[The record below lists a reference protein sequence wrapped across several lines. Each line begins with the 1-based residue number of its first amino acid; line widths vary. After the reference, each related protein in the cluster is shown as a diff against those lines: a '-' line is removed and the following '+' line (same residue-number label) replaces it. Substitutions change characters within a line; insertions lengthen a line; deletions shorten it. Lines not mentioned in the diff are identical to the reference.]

1 MCDVCNS
8 ETCVS
13 RCPNHEDI
21 VIGCCAECG
30 EEIYSNSF
38 YFHNDEYM
46 FCDEYCVFDFYD
58 IKESL

>member
-1 MCDVCNS
+1 M
-8 ETCVS
+8 
-13 RCPNHEDI
+13 